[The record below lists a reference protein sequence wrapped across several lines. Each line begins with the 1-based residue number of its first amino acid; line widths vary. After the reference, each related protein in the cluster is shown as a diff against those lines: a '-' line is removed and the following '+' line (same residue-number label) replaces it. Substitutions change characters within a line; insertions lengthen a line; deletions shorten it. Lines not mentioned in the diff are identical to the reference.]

1 MDVLG
6 AVLKGLPNT
15 LPIEGKFA
23 NFSILMEGCIGS
35 TAEKPVDRLAEGES
49 SVTFL

>member
-23 NFSILMEGCIGS
+23 HFSILIEGYIGS
-35 TAEKPVDRLAEGES
+35 TVEKPVDRLAKGES
-49 SVTFL
+49 SITFQ